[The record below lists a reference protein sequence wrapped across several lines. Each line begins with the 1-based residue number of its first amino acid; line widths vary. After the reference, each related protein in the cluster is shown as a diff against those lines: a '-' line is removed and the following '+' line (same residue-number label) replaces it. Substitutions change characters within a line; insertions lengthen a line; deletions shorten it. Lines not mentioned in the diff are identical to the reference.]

1 MGINSYMEEF
11 NRRYNQPRMNRVT
24 VGFSGI
30 DPDEK
35 QLNDTQK
42 GEVSELAE
50 QHYQEKLEA
59 IQGIDCG
66 IIE

>member
-1 MGINSYMEEF
+1 MDEF
-11 NRRYNQPRMNRVT
+11 NRRYNQPQMNRVT

-35 QLNDTQK
+35 QLNEHQK
-42 GEVSELAE
+42 EEVVEMVE
-50 QHYQEKLEA
+50 QHYQEKIGE

>member
-1 MGINSYMEEF
+1 MDEF
-11 NRRYNQPRMNRVT
+11 NRRYNQPQMNRVT

-35 QLNDTQK
+35 QLNEHQK
-42 GEVSELAE
+42 EEATELIE
-50 QHYQEKLEA
+50 KHFNEKLGE